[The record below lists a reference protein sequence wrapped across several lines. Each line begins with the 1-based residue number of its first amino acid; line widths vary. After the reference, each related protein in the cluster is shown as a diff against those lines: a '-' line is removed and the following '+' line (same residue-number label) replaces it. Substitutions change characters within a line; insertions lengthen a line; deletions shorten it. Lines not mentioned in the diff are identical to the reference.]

1 MKAVILSNI
10 FILASQIASSLKRKL
25 DIESLVITNPLKR
38 EIKVSNLIPDDVSLI
53 ILDLPSQE
61 VKEILMDIKENKG
74 ARKVV
79 VLGNDDSYKDIVE
92 IVKLGVDKYIKKP
105 FQDELLIRVVK
116 ELFFQQ
122 GSSMEKMDRGGF
134 ITFARKVGE
143 VWVVTILGCLEEGV
157 VSRLESMKID
167 TKKVALSL
175 NGVSIGCLN
184 VNELDKII
192 QFFRQNQIDVRY
204 IVVRGKIRELLLE
217 RGVNEELI
225 FTNEVLAI
233 KSFS

>member
-10 FILASQIASSLKRKL
+10 FILANQIASNLKRKL

-38 EIKVSNLIPDDVSLI
+38 EIKVSNLIPDDVSLVI
-53 ILDLPSQE
+53 FDLPSQE
-61 VKEILMDIKENKG
+61 VKEILEDIKENKG
-74 ARKVV
+74 ARKII

-92 IVKLGVDKYIKKP
+92 IVKMGVDKYIKKP

-116 ELFFQQ
+116 ELFSQQ
-122 GSSMEKMDRGGF
+122 ASAMEKVDKGGF

-157 VSRLESMKID
+157 INRLESMKID
-167 TKKVALSL
+167 TNKVVLSL
-175 NGVSIGCLN
+175 NGVSVGCLN
-184 VNELDKII
+184 VSELDKVI
-192 QFFRQNQIDVRY
+192 QFFRDRQIDVRY
-204 IVVRGKIRELLLE
+204 IVVREKIRGLLLE
-217 RGVNEELI
+217 RGVGEELI